1 MSRGR
6 FINVGVSALVL
17 ALVACAQQD
26 STQQSSSSTMTER
39 QKDSVI
45 ARSPVPGAKAIQKSM
60 NVADSASARVNRLNT
75 ADTSQ

>member
-6 FINVGVSALVL
+6 IVGFAACIALG
-17 ALVACAQQD
+17 LVACTQQD

-39 QKDSVI
+39 QKDSLI
-45 ARSPVPGAKAIQKSM
+45 ARSPIPGAKAVQKSM

>member
-1 MSRGR
+1 MSRGKL
-6 FINVGVSALVL
+6 ISVGAFVL
-17 ALVACAQQD
+17 AGLVGCTQQD

-45 ARSPVPGAKAIQKSM
+45 ARSPVPGARAIQKSM
-60 NVADSASARVNRLNT
+60 NVADSASARVNRINT